1 MYLMRALY
9 IRVLGIVS
17 CFSLSINIAAASVAD
32 KGVVCR
38 DETQFQARFSDV
50 EPPLLSLVAHWFDDK
65 RVNTTTW
72 KRINDFIKMS
82 TTRRGVPYETN
93 VKEVSWRPD
102 ANDKERKISIDRKTV
117 RRSVVLGEK
126 VLVSVNCQIFYERRN
141 FDEYLKDITKS
152 LQTKYNAE
160 IADHRL

>member
-1 MYLMRALY
+1 MRTLC
-9 IRVLGIVS
+9 IKMLGIIS
-17 CFSLSINIAAASVAD
+17 CLSLYSDIATASVAD

-50 EPPLLSLVAHWFDDK
+50 EPPLLSLVAHWFDGL

-72 KRINDFIKMS
+72 ERINDLITMS
-82 TTRRGVPYETN
+82 TTRRGVPYQTN

-102 ANDKERKISIDRKTV
+102 ANNKERKISIDRKTV
-117 RRSVVLGEK
+117 RRSVVLGEQ
-126 VLVSVNCQIFYERRN
+126 VLVSVDCQIFYKKRIFN
-141 FDEYLKDITKS
+141 EYLKGITKS

-160 IADHRL
+160 IADLKL

>member
-1 MYLMRALY
+1 MYSMRWSF
-9 IRVLGIVS
+9 IKILGIIA
-17 CFSLSINIAAASVAD
+17 CFFTFANVAAASVAD
-32 KGVVCR
+32 KGLVCR
-38 DETQFQARFSDV
+38 DQQQFAARFSDL
-50 EPPLLSLVAHWFDDK
+50 EPPLLSLVAHWFDDT
-65 RVNTTTW
+65 RVSTTTW
-72 KRINDFIKMS
+72 KRINDSIIMS

-93 VKEVSWRPD
+93 VKEVSWKPD

-126 VLVSVNCQIFYERRN
+126 VLVSVNCQIFYKRKD
-141 FDEYLKDITKS
+141 FDEYLKGVTKS

>member
-1 MYLMRALY
+1 MYSMRVLY
-9 IRVLGIVS
+9 INVLGIVS
-17 CFSLSINIAAASVAD
+17 CFFLSSNIATASVAD

-50 EPPLLSLVAHWFDDK
+50 EPPLLSLVAHWFDDT

-72 KRINDFIKMS
+72 KRINDFITIS
-82 TTRRGVPYETN
+82 TTRRGVPYQTN
-93 VKEVSWRPD
+93 VKEVSWKPD
-102 ANDKERKISIDRKTV
+102 ANDKERKISIDRRTV
-117 RRSVVLGEK
+117 RRSVVLGEE
-126 VLVSVNCQIFYERRN
+126 VLVSVSCQIFYKKKD
-141 FDEYLKDITKS
+141 FDAYLKGVTKS

>member
-1 MYLMRALY
+1 MYSMRASYLK
-9 IRVLGIVS
+9 VLGIVS
-17 CFSLSINIAAASVAD
+17 CFSLSTNIATASVAD

-38 DETQFQARFSDV
+38 DETQFQARFSDL
-50 EPPLLSLVAHWFDDK
+50 EPPLLSLVAHWFDET

-72 KRINDFIKMS
+72 KRINDFISMS

-117 RRSVVLGEK
+117 RRSVVLGET
-126 VLVSVNCQIFYERRN
+126 VLVSVNCQIFYKRKD
-141 FDEYLKDITKS
+141 FDEYLKGVTKS

>member
-1 MYLMRALY
+1 MYSMRALY
-9 IRVLGIVS
+9 ISILGLVS
-17 CFSLSINIAAASVAD
+17 CFSLSITIATASVAD

-72 KRINDFIKMS
+72 ERINDFINVS

-117 RRSVVLGEK
+117 RRSVVLDDK
-126 VLVSVNCQIFYERRN
+126 VLVSVNCQIFNNKKE
-141 FDEYLKDITKS
+141 FDKYLKGVTKS

-160 IADHRL
+160 IADHML

>member
-1 MYLMRALY
+1 MYSMSALC
-9 IRVLGIVS
+9 IKILGIVS
-17 CFSLSINIAAASVAD
+17 CFFLLANTATASVAD

-38 DETQFQARFSDV
+38 DETQFQARFSDL
-50 EPPLLSLVAHWFDDK
+50 EPPLLSLVAHWFDNT

-72 KRINDFIKMS
+72 ERINDLITMS
-82 TTRRGVPYETN
+82 TTRRGVPYQTN
-93 VKEVSWRPD
+93 VREVSWKPD

-117 RRSVVLGEK
+117 QRSVVLDKK
-126 VLVSVNCQIFYERRN
+126 VLVSVNCQIFYGKKDFE
-141 FDEYLKDITKS
+141 EYLKGITKS

>member
-1 MYLMRALY
+1 MYLMRWLSLKT
-9 IRVLGIVS
+9 LGIVII
-17 CFSLSINIAAASVAD
+17 LATPTNIANASVAE
-32 KGVVCR
+32 KGLVCR

-50 EPPLLSLVAHWFDDK
+50 EPPLLSLVAHWFDET

-72 KRINDFIKMS
+72 KRINDFISMS

-102 ANDKERKISIDRKTV
+102 ANDRERKISIDRKTV
-117 RRSVVLGEK
+117 RRSVVLGET
-126 VLVSVNCQIFYERRN
+126 VLVSVNCQIFYKRKD
-141 FDEYLKDITKS
+141 FDEYLKGVTKS

>member
-1 MYLMRALY
+1 MRASY
-9 IRVLGIVS
+9 IKVLGIVS
-17 CFSLSINIAAASVAD
+17 CFSLSANIATASVAG

-50 EPPLLSLVAHWFDDK
+50 EPPLLSLVAHWFDDT

-72 KRINDFIKMS
+72 ERINDLIRMS
-82 TTRRGVPYETN
+82 TTRRGVIYQTN
-93 VKEVSWRPD
+93 VKEVSWKPD
-102 ANDKERKISIDRKTV
+102 PNDNERKISIDRKTV
-117 RRSVVLGEK
+117 RRSVVLGDK
-126 VLVSVNCQIFYERRN
+126 VVVSVNCQIFYKKRE
-141 FDEYLKDITKS
+141 FDAYLKGVTKS

>member
-1 MYLMRALY
+1 MSLY
-9 IRVLGIVS
+9 S
-17 CFSLSINIAAASVAD
+17 DIATASVAD

-50 EPPLLSLVAHWFDDK
+50 EPPLLSLVAHWFDDL

-72 KRINDFIKMS
+72 ERINDLITMS
-82 TTRRGVPYETN
+82 TTRRGVPYQTN

-102 ANDKERKISIDRKTV
+102 ANNKERKISIDRKTV
-117 RRSVVLGEK
+117 RRSVVLGEQ
-126 VLVSVNCQIFYERRN
+126 VLVSVDCQIFYKKRIFN
-141 FDEYLKDITKS
+141 EYLKGITKS

-160 IADHRL
+160 IADLKL

>member
-1 MYLMRALY
+1 MYSMRWLSLK
-9 IRVLGIVS
+9 ILGTVAI
-17 CFSLSINIAAASVAD
+17 FATPANIANASVAE

-50 EPPLLSLVAHWFDDK
+50 EPPLLSLVAHWFDDT

-72 KRINDFIKMS
+72 ERINDVITMS
-82 TTRRGVPYETN
+82 TTRRGVPYQTN

-126 VLVSVNCQIFYERRN
+126 VLVSVNCQIFYKRKD
-141 FDEYLKDITKS
+141 FDEYLKGVTKS

>member
-1 MYLMRALY
+1 MYLMRWLSL
-9 IRVLGIVS
+9 RTLGIVII
-17 CFSLSINIAAASVAD
+17 LATRTNIANASVAE
-32 KGVVCR
+32 KGLVCR

-50 EPPLLSLVAHWFDDK
+50 EPPLLSLVAHWFDET

-72 KRINDFIKMS
+72 ERVNDFIAMS
-82 TTRRGVPYETN
+82 TTRRGVPYQTN
-93 VKEVSWRPD
+93 VKEVHWKPD
-102 ANDKERKISIDRKTV
+102 ANDKNKKISIDRKTV

-126 VLVSVNCQIFYERRN
+126 VVVSVNCQIFYKKKE
-141 FDEYLKDITKS
+141 FDAYLKGVTKS

>member
-1 MYLMRALY
+1 MYSMRAFY
-9 IRVLGIVS
+9 IRVLGLVS
-17 CFSLSINIAAASVAD
+17 CFSLSTTIATASVAD

-50 EPPLLSLVAHWFDDK
+50 EPPLLSLVAHWFDET

-72 KRINDFIKMS
+72 KRINDFISMS

-117 RRSVVLGEK
+117 RRSVVLGET
-126 VLVSVNCQIFYERRN
+126 VLVSVNCQIFYKRKD
-141 FDEYLKDITKS
+141 FDEYLKGVTKS

>member
-1 MYLMRALY
+1 MYSMRALY
-9 IRVLGIVS
+9 IRILALVS
-17 CFSLSINIAAASVAD
+17 CFALATTIATASVAG

-50 EPPLLSLVAHWFDDK
+50 EPPLLSLVAHWFDGK

-72 KRINDFIKMS
+72 ERINDFINMS

-93 VKEVSWRPD
+93 VKEVRWRPD

-126 VLVSVNCQIFYERRN
+126 VLVSVNCQIFYEKKK
-141 FDEYLKDITKS
+141 FDKYLRGVTKS

>member
-1 MYLMRALY
+1 MRALR
-9 IRVLGIVS
+9 IKVLGIVS
-17 CFSLSINIAAASVAD
+17 CFSLSTNIAIASVAD

-50 EPPLLSLVAHWFDDK
+50 ESPLLSLVAHWFDDT

-72 KRINDFIKMS
+72 ERINDFMS
-82 TTRRGVPYETN
+82 MTTTRRGVPYQTN
-93 VKEVSWRPD
+93 VKEVSWKPD
-102 ANDKERKISIDRKTV
+102 ANDKMRKISIDRRTV
-117 RRSVVLGEK
+117 RRSVVLDEK
-126 VLVSVNCQIFYERRN
+126 ILVSVNCQIFYKRKEFN
-141 FDEYLKDITKS
+141 DYLEGITKS

>member
-1 MYLMRALY
+1 MSLY
-9 IRVLGIVS
+9 S
-17 CFSLSINIAAASVAD
+17 DIATASVAD

-50 EPPLLSLVAHWFDDK
+50 EPPLLSLVAHWFDGL

-72 KRINDFIKMS
+72 ERINDLITMS
-82 TTRRGVPYETN
+82 TTRRGVPYQTN

-102 ANDKERKISIDRKTV
+102 ANNKERKISIDRKTV
-117 RRSVVLGEK
+117 RRSVVLGEQ
-126 VLVSVNCQIFYERRN
+126 VLVSVDCQIFYKKRIFN
-141 FDEYLKDITKS
+141 EYLKGITKS

-160 IADHRL
+160 IADLKL

>member
-1 MYLMRALY
+1 MYSMRALY
-9 IRVLGIVS
+9 RKVLGIVS
-17 CFSLSINIAAASVAD
+17 CVSLSANIANASVAD

-50 EPPLLSLVAHWFDDK
+50 EPPLLSLVAHWFDDT

-72 KRINDFIKMS
+72 ERINDFIIMS
-82 TTRRGVPYETN
+82 TTRRGVPYQTN
-93 VKEVSWRPD
+93 VREVSWRPD

-126 VLVSVNCQIFYERRN
+126 VLVSVNCQIFYKKKE
-141 FDEYLKDITKS
+141 FDAYLKGVTKI

-160 IADHRL
+160 IEDHKL

>member
-1 MYLMRALY
+1 MYSMRALCT
-9 IRVLGIVS
+9 RVLGIVA
-17 CFSLSINIAAASVAD
+17 CFSLSTNIASASVAD

-38 DETQFQARFSDV
+38 DETQFQARFSDL
-50 EPPLLSLVAHWFDDK
+50 EPPLLSLVAHWFDDT

-72 KRINDFIKMS
+72 KRINDSITMS
-82 TTRRGVPYETN
+82 TSRRGVPYETN

-126 VLVSVNCQIFYERRN
+126 VLVSVNCQIFYKKKD
-141 FDEYLKDITKS
+141 FDSYLKGVTKS
-152 LQTKYNAE
+152 LQTKYDAE

>member
-1 MYLMRALY
+1 MYLMRWLSLKT
-9 IRVLGIVS
+9 LGIVII
-17 CFSLSINIAAASVAD
+17 LATPTNITNASVAE
-32 KGVVCR
+32 KGLVCR

-50 EPPLLSLVAHWFDDK
+50 EPPLLSLVAHWFDET

-72 KRINDFIKMS
+72 KRINDFILMS

-102 ANDKERKISIDRKTV
+102 ANDRERKISIDRKTV
-117 RRSVVLGEK
+117 RRSVVLGET
-126 VLVSVNCQIFYERRN
+126 VLLSVNCQIFYKRKD
-141 FDEYLKDITKS
+141 FDEYLKGVTKS

>member
-1 MYLMRALY
+1 M
-9 IRVLGIVS
+9 LGIVS
-17 CFSLSINIAAASVAD
+17 CFLLSTNIVSASVAD

-50 EPPLLSLVAHWFDDK
+50 EPPLLSLVAHWFGDT

-72 KRINDFIKMS
+72 ERINDAITIS

-93 VKEVSWRPD
+93 VKEVTWRPD

-117 RRSVVLGEK
+117 QRSVVLGEK
-126 VLVSVNCQIFYERRN
+126 VLVSVNCQIFYKKKG
-141 FDEYLKDITKS
+141 FDEYLKGVTKS